1 MDTDTAGGAI
11 AALTNALARVRQH
24 HVERMADPRLAR
36 ALAELG
42 DWQAR
47 RLKLTYADLER
58 MPRYAAAVAFFE
70 TDLYGGGDFAQ
81 RDADLARVV
90 PAMKRLMPEHV
101 IATVATA
108 IELAALSQ
116 DLDRAMVHA
125 LRSTSA
131 LTVRD
136 YCEAYRGVDRFDA
149 RLRQIDL
156 IGDVGAALDRMVGKS
171 MIRAAL
177 TMMRKPARLA
187 GLATLQDFLERGFA
201 AFARM
206 RGAGEF
212 LATIRQRE
220 TDIHNAIA
228 EGSDAPFPDPRGGSL
243 EQPSR

>member
-11 AALTNALARVRQH
+11 AALAHALAHVRQH
-24 HVERMADPRLAR
+24 HAERAADPRLAR

-58 MPRYAAAVAFFE
+58 MPRYAAAIAFFE

-90 PAMKRLMPEHV
+90 PAMRRLMPEHV

-116 DLDRAMVHA
+116 QLDRAMVDA

-136 YCEAYRGVDRFDA
+136 YCAAYRAVGRFDV

-156 IGDVGAALDRMVGKS
+156 TGDIGAALDRMVGKS

-201 AFARM
+201 AFSQM
-206 RGAGEF
+206 RGATEF

-220 TDIHNAIA
+220 TAIHDAIA
-228 EGSDAPFPDPRGGSL
+228 GGSDAPFPDPLG
-243 EQPSR
+243 E